1 MADVGA
7 VWHLRYREAGASGK
21 KWESV
26 GGARLNHSV
35 KDGTISDA
43 EATSSASYAALATAG
58 PLITLPLA
66 GDYEITIGCTV
77 YGATASAISSMS
89 YDIGGTGAADADAV
103 QVYQTTAANIVTVPS
118 RVRVKTALSAV
129 TLTAKYKSS
138 ASGSGGAN
146 FWNRTMSARPVRVG

>member
-7 VWHLRYREAGASGK
+7 VWHLRYRAAASGSY

-26 GGARLNHSV
+26 GGPRLNHSV

-43 EATSSASYAALATAG
+43 EATSSATYTVLATAG

-77 YGATASAISSMS
+77 YGATVSAVSSMS
-89 YDIGGTGAADADAV
+89 YDIGGTAAVDADAV
-103 QVYQTTAANIVTVPS
+103 QVYQTSVANIVTVPS
-118 RVRVKTALSAV
+118 RVRVKTGLSAV
-129 TLTAKYKSS
+129 TLTAKYKSN
-138 ASGSGGAN
+138 SGNAN
-146 FWNRTMSARPVRVG
+146 FWNRTMSARPIRVG